1 MGQVGTQEAICRFT
15 SGFTSAH
22 CDYFRFLSIIIFA
35 FPLDYRIS
43 CFRLRFIRFGL
54 LDSCVFDLDFYMFD
68 FEFEIFDF
76 EFKIFD
82 FEFKILDF
90 DCKNRRLRLKYY
102 CSYFCPQRN
111 AIVIFDLHCQCHTF
125 LADHSAVVQ
134 LNKKEPGRGWVTGA
148 KLER

>member
-1 MGQVGTQEAICRFT
+1 MGPQEASCRFT
-15 SGFTSAH
+15 SGFTFAH

-54 LDSCVFDLDFYMFD
+54 LDSYVFDLDFY
-68 FEFEIFDF
+68 IFDF

-111 AIVIFDLHCQCHTF
+111 AISSSCLTS
-125 LADHSAVVQ
+125 HSQTSTTLKPRCLRYNVFCIVV
-134 LNKKEPGRGWVTGA
+134 
-148 KLER
+148 

>member
-1 MGQVGTQEAICRFT
+1 MSLYNKVGSQEAICRFT
-15 SGFTSAH
+15 SGFTFAY
-22 CDYFRFLSIIIFA
+22 CGYFRFLSIIIFA

-54 LDSCVFDLDFYMFD
+54 LDSYVFDLDFYIFD
-68 FEFEIFDF
+68 FEFKIFDF

-111 AIVIFDLHCQCHTF
+111 AISIKEFLLLSTF
-125 LADHSAVVQ
+125 QRAHMQ
-134 LNKKEPGRGWVTGA
+134 P
-148 KLER
+148 

>member
-1 MGQVGTQEAICRFT
+1 MGPQEASCRFT
-15 SGFTSAH
+15 SGFTFAH

-54 LDSCVFDLDFYMFD
+54 LDSYVFDLDFY
-68 FEFEIFDF
+68 ILDF

-111 AIVIFDLHCQCHTF
+111 AIRLFVDFFKLLVLLEITLNHQTQYLKGIHNFD
-125 LADHSAVVQ
+125 A
-134 LNKKEPGRGWVTGA
+134 
-148 KLER
+148 

>member
-1 MGQVGTQEAICRFT
+1 MGPQEASCRFT
-15 SGFTSAH
+15 SGFTFAH

-54 LDSCVFDLDFYMFD
+54 LDSYVLDFDFYIFD

-76 EFKIFD
+76 DFK
-82 FEFKILDF
+82 
-90 DCKNRRLRLKYY
+90 NSRLRLKYY

-111 AIVIFDLHCQCHTF
+111 AILVYRLPDFRTRSRISRFPEIVSSDR
-125 LADHSAVVQ
+125 
-134 LNKKEPGRGWVTGA
+134 GRECS
-148 KLER
+148 K